1 MFRTSLSALLLT
13 TIFTAPAAAVTDT
26 VIFNGNVISTCLI
39 TVGTPGVLGTNGALN
54 VLSSTEAAGVS
65 GTATVVTTG
74 TGFNMSTSTPAAF
87 LVAPAGGDDD
97 VTFSSSYSASGV
109 TTLLD
114 VVGTV
119 TSPLGLGV
127 TNVDVDLSATKS
139 AGVFPAGNYTAEVT
153 LTCE

>member
-1 MFRTSLSALLLT
+1 MFRTSLSTVLLSA
-13 TIFTAPAAAVTDT
+13 IFIAPAAAVTDT

-39 TVGTPGVLGTNGALN
+39 TVGTPGILSTNGAMN
-54 VLSSTEAAGVS
+54 VLSSSEAGGVS

-74 TGFNMSTSTPAAF
+74 AGFNLSTSAPSTFF
-87 LVAPAGGDDD
+87 LAPAGGDDD
-97 VTFSSSYSASGV
+97 VSFATHYSASGV
-109 TTLLD
+109 TSLLD
-114 VVGTV
+114 VVGSV
-119 TSPLGLGV
+119 TSPLGLGL

>member
-1 MFRTSLSALLLT
+1 MFRTSLSTVLLSA
-13 TIFTAPAAAVTDT
+13 IFIAPAAAVTDT

-39 TVGTPGVLGTNGALN
+39 TVGTPGVLSTNGAMN
-54 VLSSTEAAGVS
+54 VLSSSEAGGVS

-74 TGFNMSTSTPAAF
+74 TDFNLSTSAPSTFF
-87 LVAPAGGDDD
+87 LAPAGGDDD
-97 VTFSSSYSASGV
+97 VSFATHYSASGV
-109 TTLLD
+109 TSLLD

-119 TSPLGLGV
+119 TSPLGLGL

-139 AGVFPAGNYTAEVT
+139 AGVFPAGNYTAQVT